1 MSTTRGR
8 PEEIPMR
15 VLHIASGLFVCALF
29 ICAPSNTAIANASTQ
44 TIPHAAEN
52 TLTLSSSAKKC
63 GRIFPR
69 RYLNSIFDF
78 SRRFR
83 PANGL
88 RQGNAGRGDNSG
100 EPQNL
105 GILLPDQRR
114 DGEARVLQ
122 EFYLAQQ
129 TILAQLVERNLPGQ
143 ALEGPQ
149 VDYQILGFRIVRI
162 GIRIARHFGN
172 RVERVLGFAVV
183 AKRAVAAAHLLE
195 LPQRVGLVA
204 GVPPHLLPFYEKSVP
219 VIDARVNGQQPLM
232 RSGDRTS
239 HGLAV
244 TGELYMDVRE
254 KQ

>member
-29 ICAPSNTAIANASTQ
+29 ICAPSNTAIADAATQ
-44 TIPHAAEN
+44 TIPRAAEN

-83 PANGL
+83 PADKL

-105 GILLPDQRR
+105 GIFLSDQRR
-114 DGEARVLQ
+114 DGESWNLKKFHFAH
-122 EFYLAQQ
+122 Q
-129 TILAQLVERNLPGQ
+129 TIFAQFVERDL
-143 ALEGPQ
+143 
-149 VDYQILGFRIVRI
+149 
-162 GIRIARHFGN
+162 
-172 RVERVLGFAVV
+172 
-183 AKRAVAAAHLLE
+183 
-195 LPQRVGLVA
+195 A
-204 GVPPHLLPFYEKSVP
+204 G
-219 VIDARVNGQQPLM
+219 
-232 RSGDRTS
+232 
-239 HGLAV
+239 
-244 TGELYMDVRE
+244 
-254 KQ
+254 